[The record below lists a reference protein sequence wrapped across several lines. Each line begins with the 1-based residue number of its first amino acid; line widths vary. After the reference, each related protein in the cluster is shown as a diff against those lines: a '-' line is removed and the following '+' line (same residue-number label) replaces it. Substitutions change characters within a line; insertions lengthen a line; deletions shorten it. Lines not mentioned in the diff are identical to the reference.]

1 MSEFGGSA
9 KQGFHADSLTRFS
22 EEYQEYL
29 YRETLDMIKRI
40 PQLQGFSPWILVDF
54 RSPRR
59 NLPGMQ
65 DGWNRKGLISSDGVK
80 KKAYYV
86 LKNYYNELSIKK

>member
-1 MSEFGGSA
+1 M
-9 KQGFHADSLTRFS
+9 
-22 EEYQEYL
+22 
-29 YRETLDMIKRI
+29 
-40 PQLQGFSPWILVDF
+40 LVDF

-65 DGWNRKGLISSDGVK
+65 DGWNRKGLICSDGVK

-86 LKNYYNELSIKK
+86 LKNYYNELSFTK